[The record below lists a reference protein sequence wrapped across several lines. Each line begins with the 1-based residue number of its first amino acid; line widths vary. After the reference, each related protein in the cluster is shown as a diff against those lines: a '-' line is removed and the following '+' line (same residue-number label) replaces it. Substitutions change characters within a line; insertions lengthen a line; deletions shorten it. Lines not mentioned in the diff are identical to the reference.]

1 MSPNKIL
8 CLSGVQVGYTIRNVK
23 TAEVRSNKEKQE
35 NSRLIPIWKQAKMA
49 GNERK

>member
-23 TAEVRSNKEKQE
+23 TAEVRKYLFLARNET
-35 NSRLIPIWKQAKMA
+35 NSLDLYI
-49 GNERK
+49 RKAYFCSG